1 MTPCLANSVP
11 DVLGSA
17 LEPKTKPPPKIQNIT
32 GSLAPGVAE
41 AGRQML
47 RNRQFSDGARSADAA
62 GDRRA
67 LGAGVVAERD
77 GGGTKRPCMQSAPN
91 SVAGRIP
98 LHRTSGWG
106 GRHRKSSTGGA
117 AKGMPLYDATPPSTN
132 PCNSPVSTRTTEG
145 CCAAVVTP
153 LPRTPARKSA
163 GAWSPSKPSPRHFH
177 FLRFLRA
184 RHYSC
189 ENIRSE
195 SHRGGST
202 ILPIHCLFLLA
213 ANKSLRCP
221 ERTAS
226 LGRKVEGARNGKNKE

>member
-47 RNRQFSDGARSADAA
+47 RNRQFSDGASSADAA

-98 LHRTSGWG
+98 LHRTAGWG
-106 GRHRKSSTGGA
+106 GRHRKSPTGGA
-117 AKGMPLYDATPPSTN
+117 AKGMPWYDATPPSTN

-153 LPRTPARKSA
+153 IAANTSAKISRSLVALEAVTASFPFLTLLTRTPLL
-163 GAWSPSKPSPRHFH
+163 
-177 FLRFLRA
+177 LRE
-184 RHYSC
+184 H
-189 ENIRSE
+189 
-195 SHRGGST
+195 
-202 ILPIHCLFLLA
+202 
-213 ANKSLRCP
+213 
-221 ERTAS
+221 
-226 LGRKVEGARNGKNKE
+226 